1 MIRINGS
8 NTEDLLISPPDSA
21 ERLLSVVDTLTK
33 SGSVDVI
40 VVDSV
45 AALVPQRE
53 LDTSII
59 RMEDMQSR
67 IISQGL
73 RKIHYSLCQSKT
85 LIVFLNQTRSNLK
98 SGQGLV
104 CVGEDTCG
112 GNALKFYSAV
122 RLRMVK
128 TGLLKTEDKVS
139 GLAVSVQ
146 VVKNKLAPAMKK
158 ADIGIQF
165 GRGFCCESEILELA
179 CEHEVIIKE
188 GSNYLIEG
196 DVISDKHAARY
207 LAENYEQWHQSLV
220 AKIEGLLLELEVL
233 AGWSTWD
240 YQPRKRIS
248 Q

>member
-1 MIRINGS
+1 
-8 NTEDLLISPPDSA
+8 
-21 ERLLSVVDTLTK
+21 
-33 SGSVDVI
+33 
-40 VVDSV
+40 
-45 AALVPQRE
+45 
-53 LDTSII
+53 
-59 RMEDMQSR
+59 
-67 IISQGL
+67 
-73 RKIHYSLCQSKT
+73 
-85 LIVFLNQTRSNLK
+85 
-98 SGQGLV
+98 
-104 CVGEDTCG
+104 
-112 GNALKFYSAV
+112 
-122 RLRMVK
+122 MVK

-165 GRGFCCESEILELA
+165 GEAFAVNLRSWSWLVT
-179 CEHEVIIKE
+179 HKSSKE

-207 LAENYEQWHQSLV
+207 LAENYEQWHQSLF